1 MGMVDEFKKF
11 ALKGSVIDLAVGVVV
26 GGAFGK
32 IVASLVENIIMPP
45 IGMLISN
52 VNFTQLRLILKAAGA
67 DGKGEVAIGYGLFI
81 QSSIDFIIIAFCLF
95 IVVRGINRL
104 RHADASAAPAAPAA
118 PSEEVL
124 LLRQIRDQ
132 LVKN

>member
-1 MGMVDEFKKF
+1 MGVVDEFKKF

-52 VNFTQLRLILKAAGA
+52 VNFTQLRLILKTAGA

-81 QSSIDFIIIAFCLF
+81 QSSLDFIIIAVCLF

-104 RHADASAAPAAPAA
+104 RHADQAAPAAPAP

-124 LLRQIRDQ
+124 LLREIRDQ
-132 LVKN
+132 LAKH